1 MARLTL
7 KLLKLVP
14 PYTIAIDRTEW
25 QLGKSWVN
33 VLMLSISYRQ
43 LAIPLF
49 WTVIEAKGCSDDAE
63 KQAIIAQFVEEFGAD
78 SIRFVSA
85 DREFASKAWLQY
97 LVTRKISF
105 RLRIKANARITDKGG
120 KPIRAS
126 KMCRTL
132 KTNQRMEFRRRR
144 KLWNQSVFVAVCR
157 KADGD
162 NVIVISSEQ
171 SGRILLEY
179 GERWRIETLFGNLK
193 TRGFRLEETHLT
205 DAARV
210 SRLLSVLTLAG
221 CWALL
226 AGEFESRATPIKIKN
241 HGRAEKSIF
250 RLGFETLRNCFCRIQ
265 MNSGQKQRFQRLT
278 LLLSCT

>member
-7 KLLKLVP
+7 KLLKLAP
-14 PYTIAIDRTEW
+14 PYTIAIDRTQW

-43 LAIPLF
+43 IAIPLF
-49 WTVIEAKGCSDDAE
+49 WTALETKGCCDDAE
-63 KQAIIAQFVEEFGAD
+63 KQAIIEQFLAEITAD
-78 SIRFVSA
+78 NIRFLSP
-85 DREFASKAWLQY
+85 DREFASKDWLKY
-97 LVTRKISF
+97 LVDQKLGF
-105 RLRIKANARITDKGG
+105 RLPIKANVRISDKRG
-120 KPIRAS
+120 KLINAS

-132 KTNQRMEFRRRR
+132 KTDQRVEFRRRR
-144 KLWNQSVFVAVCR
+144 KVWNTAVFVGVCR

-162 NVIVISSEQ
+162 HVIVISSEQ

-179 GERWRIETLFGNLK
+179 GMRWEIETLFGILK
-193 TRGFRLEETHLT
+193 TRGFRLEETPLT

-210 SRLLSVLTLAG
+210 SKLLSWLTLAG

-226 AGEFESRATPIKIKN
+226 AGEFESAETPMKIKK

-250 RLGFETLRNCFCRIQ
+250 RLGFDTLRNGFCRIQ
-265 MNSGQKQRFQRLT
+265 INLGQKQRFQQLT
-278 LLLSCT
+278 FLLSCT